1 MLFSVTLKRWRYIHD
16 APPLSIIACAT
27 HCSNSQLFQKEKTDD
42 AKDKVPMSAAT
53 FEGLKFRSIG
63 PALASGRIVDIAVNP
78 ANKSEWYIA
87 VASGGVWKTVN
98 AGTTFEPIF
107 DSGASYSIGKVENAC
122 RR

>member
-1 MLFSVTLKRWRYIHD
+1 
-16 APPLSIIACAT
+16 
-27 HCSNSQLFQKEKTDD
+27 
-42 AKDKVPMSAAT
+42 MSAAT

-107 DSGASYSIGKVENAC
+107 DSEASYSIGEVENAC
-122 RR
+122 RSGCEES